1 MFGIDIT
8 IILAFCS
15 AVTSL
20 YAVLKIFREEK
31 KRIDEPKEV
40 QNGRIADLERRLESL
55 ERRLVTGDDHFDR
68 LDKGIV
74 VTQKALVALL
84 QHAISGDNTDQ
95 LNAAREALNN
105 YLIEK
110 QVGGHEPPF
119 LLSLTKI

>member
-1 MFGIDIT
+1 MLQEIGIT
-8 IILAFCS
+8 TLLAFCS

-20 YAVLKIFREEK
+20 YAVIKIFREEK
-31 KRIDEPKEV
+31 KRIDEPREL
-40 QNGRIADLERRLESL
+40 QNGRIADMERRLEVLERRLTS
-55 ERRLVTGDDHFDR
+55 GDTHFDR

-110 QVGGHEPPF
+110 
-119 LLSLTKI
+119 

>member
-1 MFGIDIT
+1 MFGLDIT

-40 QNGRIADLERRLESL
+40 QNGRIADLERRLDNL
-55 ERRLVTGDDHFDR
+55 ERRLVSGDTHFDR

-110 QVGGHEPPF
+110 
-119 LLSLTKI
+119 